1 METKSY
7 NSLGGTIGSLYV
19 PWNAVLHKVNPS
31 DTTKLK
37 KKTRHKEGERE
48 GGRKNKSTSK
58 SSGCEQTAL
67 PKVNSM

>member
-37 KKTRHKEGERE
+37 KKTRHNKGERE
-48 GGRKNKSTSK
+48 GGKIKVLPNLVDVNK
-58 SSGCEQTAL
+58 L
-67 PKVNSM
+67 PCQK